1 MAMATPE
8 STRQATARAVLIV
21 AALSLCGCAALK
33 SPPAGV
39 DVLSREL
46 PQAATPEAWK
56 AAASEGVVAEGW
68 LSSFG
73 DDRLVTLAQEA
84 LRYNS
89 DLRVAATRVDAA
101 AAGVKA
107 AGGSLLPEVNLIGRT
122 GGKATGASGQ
132 LSGALLSASWEL
144 DLWGRLRY
152 GQRAAQDQYASTEA
166 DLRAARQSLVATFAK
181 AWFLSAEA
189 TQQKRLVA
197 EMLANGERLVA
208 LAEQRQ
214 RGGIGSEAD
223 VALARG
229 SLQNF
234 RDTDAQID
242 FGLAQSRRALEMLLG
257 RYPAAELGLPAL
269 LANLPPPASTGLP
282 AELLE
287 RRPDIVAAQRRVDA
301 ASARVG
307 EAGAAK
313 LPRLSLS
320 AALSSISSSTFVLK
334 SFDNPSL
341 GVGATAV
348 LPIFNGG
355 QLDAA
360 SDLRQSEQRQAEA
373 AFGMTVQ
380 RAFNEVE
387 TALSAEESLAARE
400 RILREGVIEQRRAL
414 TLEEQRYRVGSRDL
428 RSVTQ
433 QQLAV
438 TAADMT
444 LLRVE
449 TEQRVQRVQL
459 HLALGGDV
467 VSNAAK

>member
-1 MAMATPE
+1 MATAP
-8 STRQATARAVLIV
+8 STRHALARAVLI
-21 AALSLCGCAALK
+21 AAVLTLCGCTTLK
-33 SPPAGV
+33 SPPSTS

-56 AAASEGVVAEGW
+56 AAASQGVVADGW
-68 LSSFG
+68 LTSFG
-73 DDRLVTLAQEA
+73 DERLVALAQEA
-84 LRYNS
+84 LRHNT

-107 AGGSLLPEVNLIGRT
+107 AGGSVLPEVNLIGRT
-122 GGKATGASGQ
+122 GGKATGSSGQ

-189 TQQKRLVA
+189 SQQKRLVSD
-197 EMLANGERLVA
+197 MLANGERLVA

-214 RGGIGSEAD
+214 RGGIGSEAE

-229 SLQNF
+229 SLQNY

-242 FGLAQSRRALEMLLG
+242 YGLAQSRRALEMLLG

-269 LANLPPPASTGLP
+269 LAELPPAASTGIP
-282 AELLE
+282 SELIE
-287 RRPDIVAAQRRVDA
+287 RRPDIVAAQRRVAA
-301 ASARVG
+301 ASARSG

-334 SFDNPSL
+334 SIDNPSL

-360 SDLRQSEQRQAEA
+360 VDLRQSEQRQAEA
-373 AFGMTVQ
+373 AFGVTVQ

-387 TALSAEESLAARE
+387 AALSAEESLATRE
-400 RILREGVIEQRRAL
+400 RILRAGVVEQARAL

-428 RSVTQ
+428 RSVAQ
-433 QQLAV
+433 QQLAA
-438 TAADMT
+438 TAAAMT

-467 VSNAAK
+467 LASATK